1 MKNMTLPLKGN
12 TVIVV
17 EHDKDIIKIADQIID
32 VGPLAGKNG
41 GTITF
46 QGTYEEL
53 LLSNTKT
60 GNALKNNIQVKDNP
74 RISNGFLPIR
84 NANVHNLKNVDVD
97 IPLGV
102 LTVITG
108 VAGSGKSS
116 LIRDVFAKQYEDKV
130 ILIDQSSIT
139 ATNRSTVCTLLGLL
153 VVLKLKKDIQNT

>member
-108 VAGSGKSS
+108 VAGSG
-116 LIRDVFAKQYEDKV
+116 
-130 ILIDQSSIT
+130 
-139 ATNRSTVCTLLGLL
+139 
-153 VVLKLKKDIQNT
+153 